1 MNPYLLLDIALLFI
15 AALVFWQDWQERAVS
30 VWLFVLLF
38 VLAGIRY
45 ALAGLGY
52 LPLLF
57 NGLFIFIQLGVLTGY
72 CLLRFRSAR
81 LLRYFGLGDVLFW
94 LALALLFSPFNF
106 IAFFVG
112 SLLASLVLYFIIR
125 RIFQNEPMQ
134 TVPLAGF
141 QSLLLIFVLAFC
153 QVFPAWQPYEDHYLL
168 SILGLV

>member
-1 MNPYLLLDIALLFI
+1 MNPFLLLDISLLLV
-15 AALVFWQDWQERAVS
+15 AAGVFWQDWQQRAVS

-38 VLAGIRY
+38 ALAGIRY
-45 ALAGLGY
+45 GLAGLGY
-52 LPLLF
+52 VPLLF
-57 NGLFIFIQLGVLTGY
+57 NGLFIVIQLGVIVGY
-72 CLLRFRSAR
+72 CLLRFRTAAM
-81 LLRYFGLGDVLFW
+81 LRYFGLGDVLFW

-125 RIFQNEPMQ
+125 RIFQNEQMQ

-153 QVFPAWQPYEDHYLL
+153 QVYPGWQPYEDHYLL